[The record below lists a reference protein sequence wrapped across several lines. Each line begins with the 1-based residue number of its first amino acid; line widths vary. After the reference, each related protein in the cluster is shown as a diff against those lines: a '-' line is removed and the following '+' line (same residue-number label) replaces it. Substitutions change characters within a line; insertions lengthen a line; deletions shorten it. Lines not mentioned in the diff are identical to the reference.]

1 MGMSNATT
9 RTAAERNT
17 LANAYQLIAD
27 RGAQGTTRAQLM
39 EAGVG
44 AAYWACEQ
52 LVRDG
57 LIVVL
62 ANEQG
67 RHCVENRYATR
78 RAARGLK
85 VACAA

>member
-1 MGMSNATT
+1 MTTTTT
-9 RTAAERNT
+9 RTAAERDA
-17 LANAYQLIAD
+17 LATAHQIIAD

-44 AAYWACEQ
+44 AAYWACDE
-52 LVRDG
+52 LVKQG

-78 RAARGLK
+78 RAAKGLK
-85 VACAA
+85 VARAA